1 MLNRSRLNSGH
12 WIILAGIF
20 ATMTVTAGAA
30 LSISRAYQSAL
41 VQAQS
46 SLERTALVLSEQ
58 AARAFESIE
67 FAQQGV
73 FEHLGTE
80 ELRSS
85 TQLSAAA
92 STKSVHET
100 LQEFANT
107 LPHVAALTIVDM
119 QGNVLN
125 SSRRWPVGNMNI
137 SDRDYFK
144 ALQSDSSLKTVV
156 SEPLINR
163 GDGKQTVI
171 FARKLLDRNGS
182 FIGVIAGSID
192 LEYFVSIYRSVVPDQ
207 DGAIGLYRND
217 ATLLTRYPTMEGAV
231 GKLPATPTNLA
242 SELLSR
248 GQRGTV
254 RQISLIDGIERIIAV
269 NPLTNY
275 PVAVSVSASVASI
288 LSNWRQEAVFIAL
301 AALMTNCAVGV
312 ASLLGFRHIRASAKR
327 AETESYLARHDALTK
342 LPNRMLFNEELE
354 RAIRD
359 LRRFN
364 RPFALLMLDLD
375 QFKDVNDTL
384 GHPAGDDL
392 IRSVAEGLRACA
404 CETDLIARIGGDEF
418 AIIQRSI
425 QRSDDAASLARCVVN
440 AVSRPHDIR
449 GDRVVVGVSAGI
461 ALAPYDAADR
471 SQLLSAADLAL
482 YDAKSAGKGTFR
494 FYRSAMSVERLA
506 RRALEHDL
514 RQALSNGEIEL
525 AYQPILDLRSNQ
537 ITSVEALLRWRH
549 SRRGLVAPDGFI
561 RVAEETGLIGP
572 IGDWVLQEACQQ
584 AATWPHSINVAVN
597 LSPVQF
603 KIRDVMTSIAEA
615 LKGAALS
622 PERLEVEITESALF
636 EDSAASS
643 VLHQIAKYG
652 VCIALDDFGTGYAS
666 MSYLRNFP
674 FRQIKIDRSFVQEL
688 SKSHDSTAIVYATL
702 DLAKRLGMMTTA
714 EGVETEE
721 QLKTLRNAGCTR
733 VQGYLIARPMGAQD
747 IAAFLSRKNASV
759 A

>member
-1 MLNRSRLNSGH
+1 
-12 WIILAGIF
+12 
-20 ATMTVTAGAA
+20 
-30 LSISRAYQSAL
+30 
-41 VQAQS
+41 
-46 SLERTALVLSEQ
+46 
-58 AARAFESIE
+58 
-67 FAQQGV
+67 
-73 FEHLGTE
+73 
-80 ELRSS
+80 
-85 TQLSAAA
+85 
-92 STKSVHET
+92 
-100 LQEFANT
+100 
-107 LPHVAALTIVDM
+107 
-119 QGNVLN
+119 
-125 SSRRWPVGNMNI
+125 
-137 SDRDYFK
+137 
-144 ALQSDSSLKTVV
+144 
-156 SEPLINR
+156 
-163 GDGKQTVI
+163 
-171 FARKLLDRNGS
+171 
-182 FIGVIAGSID
+182 
-192 LEYFVSIYRSVVPDQ
+192 
-207 DGAIGLYRND
+207 
-217 ATLLTRYPTMEGAV
+217 
-231 GKLPATPTNLA
+231 
-242 SELLSR
+242 
-248 GQRGTV
+248 
-254 RQISLIDGIERIIAV
+254 
-269 NPLTNY
+269 
-275 PVAVSVSASVASI
+275 
-288 LSNWRQEAVFIAL
+288 
-301 AALMTNCAVGV
+301 
-312 ASLLGFRHIRASAKR
+312 
-327 AETESYLARHDALTK
+327 
-342 LPNRMLFNEELE
+342 
-354 RAIRD
+354 
-359 LRRFN
+359 
-364 RPFALLMLDLD
+364 
-375 QFKDVNDTL
+375 
-384 GHPAGDDL
+384 
-392 IRSVAEGLRACA
+392 
-404 CETDLIARIGGDEF
+404 
-418 AIIQRSI
+418 
-425 QRSDDAASLARCVVN
+425 
-440 AVSRPHDIR
+440 
-449 GDRVVVGVSAGI
+449 
-461 ALAPYDAADR
+461 
-471 SQLLSAADLAL
+471 
-482 YDAKSAGKGTFR
+482 
-494 FYRSAMSVERLA
+494 MSVERLA

-643 VLHQIAKYG
+643 VLHQIAKFG